1 MSRRLLFAAA
11 LAGTVAAAE
20 SAPADRP
27 PNIVIVFA
35 DDLGYGDVGCYG
47 AKGYATPNL
56 DRLAAEGV
64 KFTDFYVAQ
73 AVCSSSRAALLTGC
87 YSNRVGITGALGPKA
102 RIGLNPAEANLASVL
117 KARGYATGIFGKW
130 HLGDAPKF
138 LPTRLGFDEWYG
150 LPYSNDMWPK
160 HPTAKFPDLP
170 LFDGEQVVAMNP
182 DQTKLTGDY
191 TTRAVKFIERNKDKP
206 FLVYLPHSMPHVPLF
221 ASERFLGKTPRG
233 LYGDVISEIDWS
245 VGEVLDALKRHG
257 LDERTL
263 VIFTSD
269 NGPWLSYGDHAGST
283 AGLREGKGTAFDG
296 GQRVPMLA
304 RWPGRI
310 PAGKV
315 CRQPAMTID
324 VLPTVAALAGAALPT
339 DRIIDG
345 RDIRPLLEKP
355 ETAATPHEVLY
366 FYWLT
371 ELHALR
377 AGKWKL
383 HLAHPYR
390 HVSVPGQGGKPG
402 KQETRTIGVSLFD
415 LEADP
420 NETTDVAG
428 ANPEVVK
435 RLEALAEKAR
445 EDLGDKLTRRMGRG
459 VREPGRI

>member
-1 MSRRLLFAAA
+1 
-11 LAGTVAAAE
+11 
-20 SAPADRP
+20 
-27 PNIVIVFA
+27 
-35 DDLGYGDVGCYG
+35 
-47 AKGYATPNL
+47 
-56 DRLAAEGV
+56 
-64 KFTDFYVAQ
+64 
-73 AVCSSSRAALLTGC
+73 
-87 YSNRVGITGALGPKA
+87 
-102 RIGLNPAEANLASVL
+102 
-117 KARGYATGIFGKW
+117 
-130 HLGDAPKF
+130 
-138 LPTRLGFDEWYG
+138 
-150 LPYSNDMWPK
+150 
-160 HPTAKFPDLP
+160 
-170 LFDGEQVVAMNP
+170 
-182 DQTKLTGDY
+182 
-191 TTRAVKFIERNKDKP
+191 
-206 FLVYLPHSMPHVPLF
+206 MPHVPLF
-221 ASERFLGKTPRG
+221 ASERFLGKTRRG

-345 RDIRPLLEKP
+345 KDIRPLLEKP

-390 HVSVPGQGGKPG
+390 HVTVPGQGGKPG

-445 EDLGDKLTRRMGRG
+445 EDLGDKLTGRTGRG